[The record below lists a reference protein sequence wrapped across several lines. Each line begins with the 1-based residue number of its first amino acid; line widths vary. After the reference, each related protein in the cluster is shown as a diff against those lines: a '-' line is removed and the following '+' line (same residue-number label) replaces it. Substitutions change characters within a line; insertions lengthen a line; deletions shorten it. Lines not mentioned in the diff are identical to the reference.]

1 MIKKPINLLECIP
14 CIEYIYIVFLTACHQ
29 WDSLVVKE
37 KKYIYIYTQYRVYF
51 FPNLQECDK
60 IKLFAFGMVI
70 GEIFDCKS
78 VEIRNAMATTYL
90 QQNLSDSF
98 VTGCYCWGKKVISVL
113 SLNLNQ

>member
-1 MIKKPINLLECIP
+1 MYTMYRV
-14 CIEYIYIVFLTACHQ
+14 YIYRLSHSMSSVGLACCER
-29 WDSLVVKE
+29 E

-78 VEIRNAMATTYL
+78 VEIRNAMTTTFS